1 MNGSTAWNAGNP
13 RAGRRGKRKTPP
25 DKGGA
30 EFLGDQLDMK
40 KILQAPDHGNT
51 NPLPLRREVM
61 AKLRQ
66 EIDRLRHSN
75 SPQVLHF
82 VDTMICRYPEL
93 RP

>member
-1 MNGSTAWNAGNP
+1 
-13 RAGRRGKRKTPP
+13 
-25 DKGGA
+25 
-30 EFLGDQLDMK
+30 MK
-40 KILQAPDHGNT
+40 KILQASDHSNKI
-51 NPLPLRREVM
+51 PLPLRREVM

-82 VDTMICRYPEL
+82 VDTMISNHPEF

>member
-1 MNGSTAWNAGNP
+1 MT
-13 RAGRRGKRKTPP
+13 
-25 DKGGA
+25 
-30 EFLGDQLDMK
+30 
-40 KILQAPDHGNT
+40 KILQASDHSNK

-66 EIDRLRHSN
+66 EIERLRHSD

-82 VDTMICRYPEL
+82 VDTMISRYPDL

>member
-1 MNGSTAWNAGNP
+1 
-13 RAGRRGKRKTPP
+13 
-25 DKGGA
+25 
-30 EFLGDQLDMK
+30 MK
-40 KILQAPDHGNT
+40 KILQAPDHSNK

-66 EIDRLRHSN
+66 EIDRLRQSN

-82 VDTMICRYPEL
+82 VDTMISNHPEF